1 MGQSA
6 QRKEVKKYSEFHGK
20 GPTKIYQKKINI
32 PEKLIFLGYAH
43 KIEYISNKLN
53 GGGDGKTAIYVH
65 KFTRGTKLFADEKM
79 GGQLYIMG
87 KTLKVTDRGIEN

>member
-1 MGQSA
+1 MV
-6 QRKEVKKYSEFHGK
+6 RKNELKKYKAFHGE

-43 KIEYISNKLN
+43 KIEYISNKFN

-65 KFTRGTKLFADEKM
+65 KFQRGTKLFMDEK
-79 GGQLYIMG
+79 GEKQLYIMG
-87 KTLKVTDRGIEN
+87 KNLKVREAGIIN